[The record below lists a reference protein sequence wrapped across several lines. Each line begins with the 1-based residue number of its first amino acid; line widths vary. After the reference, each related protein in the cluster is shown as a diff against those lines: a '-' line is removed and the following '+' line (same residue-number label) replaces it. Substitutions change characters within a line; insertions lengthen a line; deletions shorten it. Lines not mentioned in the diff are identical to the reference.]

1 MSHFDTIRKE
11 EVKLKIRP
19 FVIQM
24 RGKVEVATNFC
35 SYATAGWK
43 IVTLGLPPVSKTEKP
58 WWLAIAALGDILS
71 KPSYAGIVTNITRIQ
86 GEIKWLPIKMR
97 HVSN

>member
-35 SYATAGWK
+35 TYATAGWK
-43 IVTLGLPPVSKTEKP
+43 IVTLGLPPVSKTET
-58 WWLAIAALGDILS
+58 LVV
-71 KPSYAGIVTNITRIQ
+71 SYSCVRRYTFEAKLRWDSNQYNKDTR
-86 GEIKWLPIKMR
+86 R
-97 HVSN
+97 D